1 MKVSARV
8 RVSGPLATYVE
19 EFAAALSAQGYTD
32 LSIANQLRL
41 VAHLSRWLARRA
53 IAPSQITAHVVEQFI
68 AERRRTHTTFRSPRA
83 LAPLLRFLRS
93 LEVVPAAPPE
103 ALPADELLRR
113 YQSHLSDDRELT
125 LRCVRDYVAVADDF
139 LAGRAPVDLVA
150 ADVTAYVQVHADT
163 PGLLGRLT
171 ALRSVLRF
179 LFLIGKTS
187 VNLTHAVPS
196 ASCRRLVSLPK
207 GLDKAEID
215 AMLATCDR
223 RTTTGRRD
231 YAALLLMVRLG
242 LRAGEVATL
251 TLDDIDWRAGEVVIF
266 GKGGSTG
273 LLPVPNDVGKA
284 IVSYLRRR
292 PKHVETRC
300 LFLQRCAPY
309 RDATAGM
316 VKAIARRA
324 LRAAGISPSGAHR
337 LRHAAATQ
345 MLRRGASL
353 TEIAQVLRHRHID
366 TTAIY
371 AKVDRD
377 RLRTLAPPWPTGY
390 TSGFEQLRQM
400 AQPWPGGVS

>member
-1 MKVSARV
+1 MKVSALV
-8 RVSGPLATYVE
+8 RVVGPLATYVG
-19 EFAAALSAQGYTD
+19 EFGAALSARGYTD

-41 VAHLSRWLARRA
+41 VAHLSRWLAHRA
-53 IAPSQITAHVVEQFI
+53 IAPGQITTHVVEQFI
-68 AERRRTHTTFRSPRA
+68 GDRRRTHTAFRSPRA
-83 LAPLLRFLRS
+83 LAPFLRFLRALDVIS
-93 LEVVPAAPPE
+93 AAQPE
-103 ALPADELLRR
+103 AFPTDESLRR
-113 YQSHLSDDRELT
+113 YRSHLSDDRDLT
-125 LRCVRDYVAVADDF
+125 LRCIRDYLGVADDF
-139 LAGRAPVDLVA
+139 LAGRAPVDLAA
-150 ADVTAYVQVHADT
+150 ADVTAWVRVHADT

-179 LFLIGKTS
+179 LFLVGKTS
-187 VNLTHAVPS
+187 VNLSHAVPS
-196 ASCRRLVSLPK
+196 AACRRLVSLPK
-207 GLDKAEID
+207 GLDKTETD

-242 LRAGEVATL
+242 LRAGEVASL
-251 TLDDIDWRAGEVVIF
+251 TLDAIDWRAGEVVIF

-273 LLPVPNDVGKA
+273 RLPVPSDVGEA

-292 PKHVETRC
+292 RRQVESRC

-316 VKAIARRA
+316 VKALARRA

-337 LRHAAATQ
+337 LRHSAATQ

-377 RLRTLAPPWPTGY
+377 RLRTLAPPWPTGH
-390 TSGFEQLRQM
+390 TTGIELLQEL
-400 AQPWPGGVS
+400 AQPWPGGAS